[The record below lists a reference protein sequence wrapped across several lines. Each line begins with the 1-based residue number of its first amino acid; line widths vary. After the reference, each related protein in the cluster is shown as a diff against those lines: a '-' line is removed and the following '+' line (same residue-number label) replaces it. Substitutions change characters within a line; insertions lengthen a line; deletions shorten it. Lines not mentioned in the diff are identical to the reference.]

1 MKPLQFIQ
9 DTGMKNNNRIE
20 FNKEQEEPIAHG
32 WNVLNDPN
40 TRLGFK
46 TTYSLKTY
54 VNHACLLVLHREHTK
69 RCINASPDESRKLL

>member
-20 FNKEQEEPIAHG
+20 FNKEQEEPIAHS

-40 TRLGFK
+40 TRFGVQDNLQFK
-46 TTYSLKTY
+46 NLCQPCMLISF
-54 VNHACLLVLHREHTK
+54 A
-69 RCINASPDESRKLL
+69 